1 VEFIAKWL
9 NEVVHKYFSEEA
21 VRAMKKDSSDANAF
35 IEQIEDSYRRYTNGN
50 EIDFT
55 QHCLKRDKEKG
66 NSAGTA
72 KRRFMELYNG
82 YRDKMDTEKAIYRLS
97 TLGIID
103 DYTVNFSSGTFTL
116 QGKKKKDTEYYENL
130 KNYLLKY
137 YSEKTTE
144 ARLKKLNEISEPT
157 PIRKY
162 LHFLVYFVY
171 ENIRAKRQQAI
182 KDMKSACREA
192 LVRAEDGP
200 VWLKEF
206 IDLYFNSKY
215 ARAGYVYTDPRGN
228 EIPASLADLTENGKK
243 DELDFVWFFMNVM
256 DEDHSGGSQIDN
268 IKHLRGACTSMA
280 SSMIEPMFTIEML
293 HAFALYMLEFRSKRF
308 LEEAESHLL
317 EGFTIYQEKYP
328 RLDEGSLR
336 KIFDRFVKEVK
347 DRNPLL
353 QSYLDLF
360 EMEFDFDSIM
370 IKKYLATLQTAT
382 KTLKNLNLILQ

>member
-1 VEFIAKWL
+1 
-9 NEVVHKYFSEEA
+9 
-21 VRAMKKDSSDANAF
+21 MKRNSTDANAF
-35 IEQIEDSYRRYTNGN
+35 IDQIEDGYRRYTNGY

-66 NSAGTA
+66 NPAGTA

-97 TLGIID
+97 TLGVID

-116 QGKKKKDTEYYENL
+116 HGKKKENSEYYENL
-130 KNYLLKY
+130 KDYLLKY
-137 YSEKTTE
+137 YSEKTTD
-144 ARLKKLNEISEPT
+144 ARLKKLNQINEST
-157 PIRKY
+157 PIRQY
-162 LHFLVYFVY
+162 LNFLVYFVY

-182 KDMKSACREA
+182 KDMKGACRET
-192 LVRAEDGP
+192 LNKGEEGP

-215 ARAGYVYTDPRGN
+215 ARAGYVYADPKGN
-228 EIPASLADLTENGKK
+228 EVLASLTDLTENGKK

-268 IKHLRGACTSMA
+268 IKHLRGACTRMST
-280 SSMIEPMFTIEML
+280 SILEPMFCIEML
-293 HAFALYMLEFRSKRF
+293 HSFTLYMLEFRSKRF

-317 EGFTIYQEKYP
+317 EGFTIFQEKYP
-328 RLDEGSLR
+328 GLDEGSLR

-360 EMEFDFDSIM
+360 KMEFDFDSIM